1 MKFARAQPGHRRQ
14 SELHWALRDLC
25 WRPDPEPKG
34 QFVPAR
40 HDWFSEMMWLLSR
53 YDPADPNALVLAA
66 KGGHNQE
73 MHNQNDVGN
82 FVVHVNGETLIPDV
96 GRGRYTRAYFGPQR
110 YSFFVNS
117 SRGHSV
123 PRPNGQ
129 AQLPGEEYAAV
140 LLDHRT
146 DASGDAMTIELRGV
160 YPAEAGL
167 TTLKRTVAL
176 HRDAPRGWVEVMDA
190 VGFASKPGQ
199 CESVITTFAPVEIGP
214 SAAIIRGEKGALR
227 VTFDPAIV
235 TARVEVEKDVDLA
248 LGAADVNCLIFA
260 FKQPV
265 REGTIRL
272 KIEPI

>member
-1 MKFARAQPGHRRQ
+1 
-14 SELHWALRDLC
+14 
-25 WRPDPEPKG
+25 
-34 QFVPAR
+34 
-40 HDWFSEMMWLLSR
+40 
-53 YDPADPNALVLAA
+53 LVLAA

-129 AQLPGEEYAAV
+129 EQLPGEQYAAA
-140 LLDHRT
+140 LLDHRS
-146 DASGDAMTIELRGV
+146 DASGDSMTVELKGA
-160 YPAEAGL
+160 YPSEADL
-167 TTLKRTVAL
+167 ATLKRTVAL
-176 HRDAPRGWVEVMDA
+176 HREATRGWVEVVDEI
-190 VGFASKPGQ
+190 GFATQSGQ
-199 CESVITTFAPVEIGP
+199 CESVITTFVPVEIGP
-214 SAAIIRGEKGALR
+214 SAVIIRGEKGSLA
-227 VTFDPAIV
+227 VSFDPAVV
-235 TARVEVEKDVDLA
+235 TPRVEVEKDVDLA
-248 LGAADVNCLIFA
+248 LGAADVNCVIFA
-260 FKQPV
+260 FKEPV

>member
-1 MKFARAQPGHRRQ
+1 
-14 SELHWALRDLC
+14 
-25 WRPDPEPKG
+25 
-34 QFVPAR
+34 
-40 HDWFSEMMWLLSR
+40 MWLLSR

-129 AQLPGEEYAAV
+129 EQLPGEQYAAA
-140 LLDHRT
+140 LLDHRS
-146 DASGDAMTIELRGV
+146 DASGDSMTIELKGA
-160 YPAEAGL
+160 YPPEADL
-167 TTLKRTVAL
+167 ATLKRTVAL
-176 HRDAPRGWVEVMDA
+176 HRDAPRGWVEVVDT
-190 VGFASKPGQ
+190 VGFATQPGQ

-214 SAAIIRGEKGALR
+214 SAVIIRGEKGALR

-248 LGAADVNCLIFA
+248 LGAADVNCVIFA

-272 KIEPI
+272 KIEPV

>member
-1 MKFARAQPGHRRQ
+1 MLA
-14 SELHWALRDLC
+14 
-25 WRPDPEPKG
+25 
-34 QFVPAR
+34 
-40 HDWFSEMMWLLSR
+40 R

-82 FVVHVNGETLIPDV
+82 FVVHFGGETLIPDV

-129 AQLPGEEYAAV
+129 EQLPGQEHAAV
-140 LLDHRT
+140 LLDHRA
-146 DASGDAMTIELRGV
+146 DPSGDAMTIELKAAF
-160 YPAEAGL
+160 PAEADL
-167 TTLKRTVAL
+167 ATLKRTVAL
-176 HRDAPRGWVEVMDA
+176 HREAPAGWVELVDT
-190 VGFASKPGQ
+190 VGFATQPGQ
-199 CESVITTFAPVEIGP
+199 CDSVITTFAPVEIGP
-214 SAAIIRGEKGALR
+214 SAALIRGEKASLR
-227 VTFDPAIV
+227 VTFDPAVV

-260 FKQPV
+260 FKELV

-272 KIEPI
+272 RIEPV